1 MVAHK
6 HYLRDYDGDEYMIK
20 NNRVSLWLGRF
31 PSKEEL
37 DGYMD
42 VEYDEDGNQLQSSF
56 QRDFR
61 IIKYDMDAIEVD
73 WIENEVNDVQSL
85 LMGSSGDDEIIPRF
99 EIILENK
106 EINNYNSIVLLY
118 NYEYDSSILSSE
130 RLDYV
135 GCVDIFNI

>member
-1 MVAHK
+1 
-6 HYLRDYDGDEYMIK
+6 MIK

-73 WIENEVNDVQSL
+73 WIENEVNDV
-85 LMGSSGDDEIIPRF
+85 
-99 EIILENK
+99 
-106 EINNYNSIVLLY
+106 
-118 NYEYDSSILSSE
+118 
-130 RLDYV
+130 
-135 GCVDIFNI
+135 